1 MNNHIT
7 IQRQLLCCL
16 FRENRSMNRE
26 NFQSRLGFILVSA
39 GCAIGIGNVWRFP
52 YVAGQNGGGVF
63 VLFYLIFL
71 LCMGVPVLT
80 MELAVGRAG
89 DRKSTRLNS
98 SHRCISYAVFCLKK
112 RNTVQYKQIT

>member
-52 YVAGQNGGGVF
+52 YVAGQKRWCF
-63 VLFYLIFL
+63 RLVLPDIPALHG
-71 LCMGVPVLT
+71 C
-80 MELAVGRAG
+80 AG
-89 DRKSTRLNS
+89 FDDGIGSRTCR
-98 SHRCISYAVFCLKK
+98 
-112 RNTVQYKQIT
+112 

>member
-39 GCAIGIGNVWRFP
+39 AVPSVLAMCGASHMWQDKTAV
-52 YVAGQNGGGVF
+52 VF
-63 VLFYLIFL
+63 
-71 LCMGVPVLT
+71 
-80 MELAVGRAG
+80 
-89 DRKSTRLNS
+89 S
-98 SHRCISYAVFCLKK
+98 SCF
-112 RNTVQYKQIT
+112 T